1 MLEIQGIAVS
11 RGIAFANAYCLKEP
25 DLTFE
30 EVKITDVHAELE
42 RFKAAIVKTKV
53 ELQEIHEIAQEKF
66 GAEKAA
72 IFAAHLLVLEDPEM
86 LASIEAKIQSG
97 VNAEFALNEVA
108 NLFIAMFEG
117 LDNVYMQERVA
128 DIRDV
133 SKRVLTHLLGVEMVD
148 MNRLTSDVI
157 IVAKDL
163 TPSMTAMLDT
173 TYVKGFITD
182 IGGKTSHSA
191 ILARTLEIPAVVGT
205 KNATEGIQHG
215 APIILDGTNGKI
227 FVNASS
233 EITSFYLQQQHL
245 YNKENE
251 ELLRYRSLPSLSAD
265 GFSVEIAGNIGNP
278 EDADMVINAC
288 GDGIG
293 LFRTEFLYMERQE
306 LPTEEEQFQAY
317 KSVLEKMQGKPTI
330 VRTLDIGGD
339 KNLPYLK
346 LADEMNPFLGYRAI
360 RISLTQQEMFRVQI
374 RALLK
379 ASAYGNLKI
388 MFPMIATL
396 DEFKMAKAIL
406 LEEQQSLKSD
416 GYLISE
422 KLEIGMMIEIPS
434 AAIIADVFAK
444 EVDFFSIGT
453 NDLIQYTLAADRMN
467 ENVSYLYQPYHPAVL
482 RLIKNVIDAAQHH
495 GKWVGMCGEMAA
507 DEIALPILLGFGLN
521 EFSMS
526 ASSIL
531 KTRAHLA
538 KLSKQQLTPHNERIL
553 LLSTASEVEEFVK
566 NNLLSL
572 S

>member
-11 RGIAFANAYCLKEP
+11 QGIAFANAYCLKEP
-25 DLTFE
+25 DLSYE
-30 EVKITDVHAELE
+30 EIKVADVDAELE
-42 RFKAAIVKTKV
+42 RFKVAVMKTKA
-53 ELQEIHEIAQEKF
+53 ELQEIYEIAQKKF

-86 LASIEAKIQSG
+86 LAAIEAKIQTG
-97 VNAEFALNEVA
+97 MNAEFALDEASNM
-108 NLFIAMFEG
+108 FIAMFEG

-133 SKRVLTHLLGVEMVD
+133 SKRVLANLLGVEMVD
-148 MNRLTSDVI
+148 MNRLASDVI

-173 TYVKGFITD
+173 KYVKGFITD

-205 KNATEGIQHG
+205 KNATQDIQHG
-215 APIILDGTNGKI
+215 TPIILDGTNGKI
-227 FVNASS
+227 IVNATLEVSG
-233 EITSFYLQQQHL
+233 FYRRQQRIH
-245 YNKENE
+245 NEENE
-251 ELLRYRSLPSLSAD
+251 ELLQYRSLPSISAD
-265 GFSVEIAGNIGNP
+265 GFSIEIAGNIGNP
-278 EDADMVINAC
+278 EDAEMVINAG

-360 RISLTQQEMFRVQI
+360 RISLTQQEMFRVQL
-374 RALLK
+374 RALLR

-406 LEEQQSLKSD
+406 LEEKQSLTSD

-422 KLEIGMMIEIPS
+422 TLEVGMMIEIPS
-434 AAIIADVFAK
+434 AAIIADLFAK

-482 RLIKNVIDAAQHH
+482 RLIKNVIDAAQRQ

-531 KTRAHLA
+531 KTRAHIA
-538 KLSKQQLTPHNERIL
+538 RLSKQQLMTHNERIL
-553 LLSTASEVEEFVK
+553 LLSTASEVEEYVK
-566 NNLLSL
+566 KNLLS
-572 S
+572 

>member
-11 RGIAFANAYCLKEP
+11 QGIAFANAYCLKEP

-30 EVKITDVHAELE
+30 ERKITDVHAELD
-42 RFKAAIVKTKV
+42 RFKEAIVKTKA
-53 ELQEIHEIAQEKF
+53 ELHEIHELAQKKF

-86 LASIEAKIQSG
+86 LSSIEAKIQSG
-97 VNAEFALNEVA
+97 VNAEFALEEVS
-108 NLFIAMFEG
+108 NMFVAMFEG

-128 DIRDV
+128 DIQDV
-133 SKRVLTHLLGVEMVD
+133 SKRVLAHLLGVELVD
-148 MNRLTSDVI
+148 MNRLNSDVI

-173 TYVKGFITD
+173 KYVKGFVTD

-205 KNATEGIQHG
+205 KSATEVIQHG

-227 FVNASS
+227 IVNATS
-233 EITSFYLQQQHL
+233 ELSSFYRQQQRIHNVE
-245 YNKENE
+245 YE
-251 ELLRYRSLPSLSAD
+251 ELLQYRSLPSVTAD
-265 GFSVEIAGNIGNP
+265 GISVEIAGNIGNP
-278 EDADMVINAC
+278 DDADMVINAG

-346 LADEMNPFLGYRAI
+346 LPAEMNPFLGYRAI

-406 LEEQQSLKSD
+406 LEEKQSLKND
-416 GYLISE
+416 GYSVSE
-422 KLEIGMMIEIPS
+422 TLEVGMMIEIPS
-434 AAIIADVFAK
+434 AAIMADILAK

-482 RLIKNVIDAAQHH
+482 RLIKNVIDAARHH

-507 DEIALPILLGFGLN
+507 DEIAIPILLGFGLN

-531 KTRAHLA
+531 KTRAHIT
-538 KLSKQQLTPHNERIL
+538 KLSKQQLMLHNERIL
-553 LLSTASEVEEFVK
+553 LLSTALEVEEYVK
-566 NNLLSL
+566 SNLLSL

>member
-11 RGIAFANAYCLKEP
+11 EGIAFANAYCLKEP
-25 DLTFE
+25 DLSFE
-30 EVKITDVHAELE
+30 AVKVTDVHAELE

-53 ELQEIHEIAQEKF
+53 ELQEIYEIAQEKF

-86 LASIEAKIQSG
+86 LAAIEAKIQTG
-97 VNAEFALNEVA
+97 MNAEFALDEVSTM
-108 NLFIAMFEG
+108 FIAMFEG

-133 SKRVLTHLLGVEMVD
+133 STRVLAHLLGVEMVD

-157 IVAKDL
+157 IIAKDL

-173 TYVKGFITD
+173 KYVKGFITD

-205 KNATEGIQHG
+205 KHATQDIQHG

-227 FVNASS
+227 IVNATS
-233 EITSFYLQQQHL
+233 EVSSFYRQQQHL
-245 YNKENE
+245 HNEEHE
-251 ELLRYRSLPSLSAD
+251 ELLQYRSLPSLSAD
-265 GFSVEIAGNIGNP
+265 GFSIEIAGNIGKP
-278 EDADMVINAC
+278 EDVDMVTNAG

-293 LFRTEFLYMERQE
+293 LFRTEFLYMGRQE
-306 LPTEEEQFQAY
+306 LPTEEEQYQAY

-339 KNLPYLK
+339 KQLPYLK
-346 LADEMNPFLGYRAI
+346 LATEMNPFLGYRAI
-360 RISLTQQEMFRVQI
+360 RISLTQQEIFRVQL
-374 RALLK
+374 RALLR
-379 ASAYGNLKI
+379 ASAYGHLKI

-406 LEEQQSLKSD
+406 LEEKQNLESD
-416 GYLISE
+416 GYPVSE
-422 KLEIGMMIEIPS
+422 TLDVGMMIEIPS
-434 AAIIADVFAK
+434 AAIIADIFAK

-482 RLIKNVIDAAQHH
+482 RLIKNVIDAAKHH

-531 KTRAHLA
+531 KTRAHIA
-538 KLSKQQLTPHNERIL
+538 KLSKQQLMPHNERIL
-553 LLSTASEVEEFVK
+553 LLSTASEVEEYVK

>member
-11 RGIAFANAYCLKEP
+11 QGIAFANAYCLTEP

-30 EVKITDVHAELE
+30 ERKITDVHAELD
-42 RFKAAIVKTKV
+42 RFKEAIVKTKA
-53 ELQEIHEIAQEKF
+53 ELHEIHGLAQEKF

-86 LASIEAKIQSG
+86 LSSIEAKIQSG
-97 VNAEFALNEVA
+97 VNAEFALEEVS
-108 NLFIAMFEG
+108 NMFVAMFEG

-128 DIRDV
+128 DIQDV
-133 SKRVLTHLLGVEMVD
+133 SKRVLAHLLGVELVD
-148 MNRLTSDVI
+148 MNRLNSDVI

-173 TYVKGFITD
+173 KYVKGFVTD

-205 KNATEGIQHG
+205 KSATEVIQHG
-215 APIILDGTNGKI
+215 TPIILDGTNGKI
-227 FVNASS
+227 IVNATS
-233 EITSFYLQQQHL
+233 ELSSFYRQQQRLHNVE
-245 YNKENE
+245 YE
-251 ELLRYRSLPSLSAD
+251 ELLQYRSLPSVTAD
-265 GFSVEIAGNIGNP
+265 GISVEIAGNIGNP
-278 EDADMVINAC
+278 DDADMVINAG

-346 LADEMNPFLGYRAI
+346 LPAEMNPFLGYRAI

-396 DEFKMAKAIL
+396 DEFKMAKSIL
-406 LEEQQSLKSD
+406 LEEKQSLKSD
-416 GYLISE
+416 GYSVSE
-422 KLEIGMMIEIPS
+422 TLEVGVMIEIPS
-434 AAIIADVFAK
+434 AAIMADILAK

-482 RLIKNVIDAAQHH
+482 RLIKNVIDAARHH

-507 DEIALPILLGFGLN
+507 DEIAIPILLGFGLN

-531 KTRAHLA
+531 KTRAHIT
-538 KLSKQQLTPHNERIL
+538 KLSKQQLMLHNERIL
-553 LLSTASEVEEFVK
+553 LLSTALEVEEYVK
-566 NNLLSL
+566 SNLLSL

>member
-11 RGIAFANAYCLKEP
+11 QGIAFANAYCLKEP
-25 DLTFE
+25 DLSYE
-30 EVKITDVHAELE
+30 EIKVADVDAELE
-42 RFKAAIVKTKV
+42 RFKVAVMKTKA
-53 ELQEIHEIAQEKF
+53 ELQEIYEIAQEKF
-66 GAEKAA
+66 GAEKAD

-86 LASIEAKIQSG
+86 LVAIEAKIQTG
-97 VNAEFALNEVA
+97 VNAEFALDEVS
-108 NLFIAMFEG
+108 NMFIAMFEG

-133 SKRVLTHLLGVEMVD
+133 SKRVLAHLLGVEMVD
-148 MNRLTSDVI
+148 MNRVASDVI

-173 TYVKGFITD
+173 KYVKGFITD

-205 KNATEGIQHG
+205 KNATEDIQHG

-227 FVNASS
+227 IVNATLEVSG
-233 EITSFYLQQQHL
+233 FYRQQQRIH
-245 YNKENE
+245 NEENE
-251 ELLRYRSLPSLSAD
+251 ELLQYRLLPSLSAD
-265 GFSVEIAGNIGNP
+265 GFLVEIAGNIGNP
-278 EDADMVINAC
+278 EDADMVINAG

-406 LEEQQSLKSD
+406 LEEKQSLTSD
-416 GYLISE
+416 GYPVSE
-422 KLEIGMMIEIPS
+422 TLEVGMMIEIPS
-434 AAIIADVFAK
+434 AAIIADLFAK

-482 RLIKNVIDAAQHH
+482 RLIKNIIDAAHH
-495 GKWVGMCGEMAA
+495 QGKWVGMCGEMAA

-531 KTRAHLA
+531 KTRAHIA
-538 KLSKQQLTPHNERIL
+538 KLSKQQLMTHNERIL
-553 LLSTASEVEEFVK
+553 LLSTSAEVEEYVK
-566 NNLLSL
+566 KNLLS
-572 S
+572 

>member
-25 DLTFE
+25 DLSYE
-30 EVKITDVHAELE
+30 EIKVADVDAELE
-42 RFKAAIVKTKV
+42 RFKVAIMKTKA
-53 ELQEIHEIAQEKF
+53 ELQEIYEIAQKKF
-66 GAEKAA
+66 GAEKAD

-97 VNAEFALNEVA
+97 VNAEFALDEVS
-108 NLFIAMFEG
+108 NMFIALFKG

-133 SKRVLTHLLGVEMVD
+133 SKRVLAHLLGVEMVD
-148 MNRLTSDVI
+148 MNLLTSDVI

-173 TYVKGFITD
+173 KYVKGFITD

-205 KNATEGIQHG
+205 KNATQDIQHG
-215 APIILDGTNGKI
+215 APIIIDGTNGKI
-227 FVNASS
+227 IVNATS
-233 EITSFYLQQQHL
+233 EVSSFYRQQQRIH
-245 YNKENE
+245 NEENE
-251 ELLRYRSLPSLSAD
+251 ELLQYRSLPSISAD

-278 EDADMVINAC
+278 EDAEMVINAG

-406 LEEQQSLKSD
+406 LEEKQSLTSD

-422 KLEIGMMIEIPS
+422 TLEVGMMIEIPS
-434 AAIIADVFAK
+434 AAIIADLFAK

-482 RLIKNVIDAAQHH
+482 RLVKNVIDAAHH
-495 GKWVGMCGEMAA
+495 QGKWVGMCGEMAA

-531 KTRAHLA
+531 KTRAHIA
-538 KLSKQQLTPHNERIL
+538 KLSKQQLMPHNERIL
-553 LLSTASEVEEFVK
+553 QLSTASEVEEYVR
-566 NNLLSL
+566 NNLLGL

>member
-11 RGIAFANAYCLKEP
+11 QGIAFANAYCLKEP
-25 DLTFE
+25 DLSYE
-30 EVKITDVHAELE
+30 EIKVADVDAELE
-42 RFKAAIVKTKV
+42 RFKVAVMKTKA
-53 ELQEIHEIAQEKF
+53 ELQEIYEIAQKKF
-66 GAEKAA
+66 GTEKAA
-72 IFAAHLLVLEDPEM
+72 IFVAHLLVLEDPEM
-86 LASIEAKIQSG
+86 LAAIEAKIQTG
-97 VNAEFALNEVA
+97 MNAEFALDEASNM
-108 NLFIAMFEG
+108 FIAMFEG
-117 LDNVYMQERVA
+117 LDNVYMQERVS

-133 SKRVLTHLLGVEMVD
+133 SKRVLANLLGVEMVD
-148 MNRLTSDVI
+148 MNRLASDVI
-157 IVAKDL
+157 IVSKDL

-173 TYVKGFITD
+173 KYVKGFITD

-205 KNATEGIQHG
+205 KNATQDIQHG
-215 APIILDGTNGKI
+215 TPIILDGTNGKI
-227 FVNASS
+227 IVNATLEVSG
-233 EITSFYLQQQHL
+233 FYRRQQRIH
-245 YNKENE
+245 NEENE
-251 ELLRYRSLPSLSAD
+251 ELLQYRSLPSISAD

-278 EDADMVINAC
+278 EDAEMVINAG

-293 LFRTEFLYMERQE
+293 LFRTEFLYMERRE

-360 RISLTQQEMFRVQI
+360 RISLTQQEMFRVQL
-374 RALLK
+374 RALLR

-396 DEFKMAKAIL
+396 GEFKMAKAIL
-406 LEEQQSLKSD
+406 LEEKQN
-416 GYLISE
+416 
-422 KLEIGMMIEIPS
+422 LEIGGCPVSETLEVGMMIEIPS
-434 AAIIADVFAK
+434 AAIIADLFAK

-482 RLIKNVIDAAQHH
+482 RLIKNVIDAAHH
-495 GKWVGMCGEMAA
+495 QGKWVGMCGEMAA

-531 KTRAHLA
+531 KTRAHIA
-538 KLSKQQLTPHNERIL
+538 KLSKQQLMTHNERIL
-553 LLSTASEVEEFVK
+553 LLSTSAEVEEYVK
-566 NNLLSL
+566 KNLLSQP
-572 S
+572 

>member
-11 RGIAFANAYCLKEP
+11 QGIAFANAYCLKEP
-25 DLTFE
+25 DLSYE
-30 EVKITDVHAELE
+30 EIKVADVDAELE
-42 RFKAAIVKTKV
+42 RFKVTVMKTKA
-53 ELQEIHEIAQEKF
+53 ELQEIYEIAQKKF

-86 LASIEAKIQSG
+86 LVAIEAKIQTG
-97 VNAEFALNEVA
+97 VNAEFALDEVS
-108 NLFIAMFEG
+108 NMFIAMFEG

-133 SKRVLTHLLGVEMVD
+133 SKRVLANLLGVEMVD
-148 MNRLTSDVI
+148 MNRVASDVI

-163 TPSMTAMLDT
+163 SPSMTAMLDT
-173 TYVKGFITD
+173 KYVKGFITD

-205 KNATEGIQHG
+205 KNATQDIQHG
-215 APIILDGTNGKI
+215 APIIIDGTNGKI
-227 FVNASS
+227 IVNATLEVSG
-233 EITSFYLQQQHL
+233 FYRRQQRIH
-245 YNKENE
+245 NEENE
-251 ELLRYRSLPSLSAD
+251 ELLQYRSLPSISAD
-265 GFSVEIAGNIGNP
+265 GFSIEIAGNIGNP
-278 EDADMVINAC
+278 EDAEMVINAG

-360 RISLTQQEMFRVQI
+360 RISLTQQEMFRVQL
-374 RALLK
+374 RALLR

-406 LEEQQSLKSD
+406 LEEKQN
-416 GYLISE
+416 
-422 KLEIGMMIEIPS
+422 LEIGGCPVSETLEVGMMIEIPS
-434 AAIIADVFAK
+434 AAIIADLFAK

-482 RLIKNVIDAAQHH
+482 RLVKNVIDAAHH
-495 GKWVGMCGEMAA
+495 QGKWVGMCGEMAA

-531 KTRAHLA
+531 KTRAHIA
-538 KLSKQQLTPHNERIL
+538 RLSKQQLMTHNERIL
-553 LLSTASEVEEFVK
+553 LLSTASEVEEYVK
-566 NNLLSL
+566 KNLLSQP
-572 S
+572 

>member
-11 RGIAFANAYCLKEP
+11 QGIAFANAYCLKEP
-25 DLTFE
+25 DLSYE
-30 EVKITDVHAELE
+30 EIKVADVDAELE
-42 RFKAAIVKTKV
+42 RFKVAVMKTKA
-53 ELQEIHEIAQEKF
+53 ELQEIYEIAQKKF

-97 VNAEFALNEVA
+97 VNAEFALDEVS
-108 NLFIAMFEG
+108 NMFIALFKG

-133 SKRVLTHLLGVEMVD
+133 SKRVLAHLLGVEMVD

-173 TYVKGFITD
+173 KYVKGFITD

-205 KNATEGIQHG
+205 KNATEDIQHG
-215 APIILDGTNGKI
+215 APIIIDGTNGKI
-227 FVNASS
+227 IVNATTEVSN
-233 EITSFYLQQQHL
+233 FYLQQQRLHI
-245 YNKENE
+245 EEHE
-251 ELLRYRSLPSLSAD
+251 ELIQYRTLPSLSAD
-265 GFSVEIAGNIGNP
+265 GCSVEIAGNIGKP
-278 EDADMVINAC
+278 EDVEIVINAG

-317 KSVLEKMQGKPTI
+317 KNVLEKMQGKPTI

-360 RISLTQQEMFRVQI
+360 RISLTQQEMFRVQL
-374 RALLK
+374 RALLR

-406 LEEQQSLKSD
+406 LEEKQSLTSD

-422 KLEIGMMIEIPS
+422 TLEVGMMIEIPS
-434 AAIIADVFAK
+434 AAIIADLFAK

-482 RLIKNVIDAAQHH
+482 RLIKNVIDAAQRQ

-531 KTRAHLA
+531 KTRAHIA
-538 KLSKQQLTPHNERIL
+538 KLSKQQLMTHNERIL
-553 LLSTASEVEEFVK
+553 LLSTSAEVEEYVK
-566 NNLLSL
+566 KNLLS
-572 S
+572 

>member
-11 RGIAFANAYCLKEP
+11 QGIAFANAYCLKEP
-25 DLTFE
+25 DLSYE
-30 EVKITDVHAELE
+30 EVKVADVDAELV
-42 RFKAAIVKTKV
+42 RFKATVVKTKT
-53 ELQEIHEIAQEKF
+53 ELREIHEIAQEKF
-66 GAEKAA
+66 GAEKAD

-86 LASIEAKIQSG
+86 LAAIEAKIQAG
-97 VNAEFALNEVA
+97 VNAEFALDEISNM
-108 NLFIAMFEG
+108 FIAMFEE
-117 LDNVYMQERVA
+117 LDNVYIQERVA

-133 SKRVLTHLLGVEMVD
+133 SKRILANLLGVEMVD
-148 MNRLTSDVI
+148 MNHLASEVI

-173 TYVKGFITD
+173 KYVKGFITD
-182 IGGKTSHSA
+182 IGGKTSHSS

-205 KNATEGIQHG
+205 KNATQNIQHG
-215 APIILDGTNGKI
+215 APIIIDGTNGKI
-227 FVNASS
+227 IVNATSEVSS
-233 EITSFYLQQQHL
+233 YYMQQQRL
-245 YNKENE
+245 QIEEQE
-251 ELLRYRSLPSLSAD
+251 ELFHYRTLPSLSAD
-265 GFSVEIAGNIGNP
+265 GCSVEIAGNIGKP
-278 EDADMVINAC
+278 EDVEFVINA
-288 GDGIG
+288 GGEGIG

-317 KSVLEKMQGKPTI
+317 KSVLEKMQDKPTI

-339 KNLPYLK
+339 KHLPYMK
-346 LADEMNPFLGYRAI
+346 LAAEMNPFLGYRAI
-360 RISLTQQEMFRVQI
+360 RISLTQQEMFSVQL
-374 RALLK
+374 RALLR

-388 MFPMIATL
+388 MFPMIATV

-406 LEEQQSLKSD
+406 LEEKQN
-416 GYLISE
+416 
-422 KLEIGMMIEIPS
+422 LENNGCTVSKTIEVGMMIEIPS
-434 AAIIADVFAK
+434 AAIIADLFAK

-482 RLIKNVIDAAQHH
+482 RLIKNVIDAAHH
-495 GKWVGMCGEMAA
+495 QGKWVGMCGEMAA

-531 KTRAHLA
+531 KTRAHFA
-538 KLSKQQLTPHNERIL
+538 KLSKQQLMTHNERIL
-553 LLSTASEVEEFVK
+553 LLSTSSEVEEYVK
-566 NNLLSL
+566 KNQLSL

>member
-11 RGIAFANAYCLKEP
+11 QGIAFANAYCLKEP
-25 DLTFE
+25 DLSYE
-30 EVKITDVHAELE
+30 EIKVADVDAELE
-42 RFKAAIVKTKV
+42 RFKVAVMKTKA
-53 ELQEIHEIAQEKF
+53 ELQEIYEIAQKKF

-86 LASIEAKIQSG
+86 LAAIEAKIQTG
-97 VNAEFALNEVA
+97 MNAEFALDEASNM
-108 NLFIAMFEG
+108 FIAMFEG
-117 LDNVYMQERVA
+117 LDNVYMQERVS

-133 SKRVLTHLLGVEMVD
+133 SKRVLANLLGVEMVD
-148 MNRLTSDVI
+148 MNRLASDVI
-157 IVAKDL
+157 IVSKDL

-173 TYVKGFITD
+173 KYVKGFITD

-205 KNATEGIQHG
+205 KNATVDIQHG
-215 APIILDGTNGKI
+215 VPIILDGTNGKI
-227 FVNASS
+227 IVNATLEVSG
-233 EITSFYLQQQHL
+233 FYRRQQRIH
-245 YNKENE
+245 NEENE
-251 ELLRYRSLPSLSAD
+251 ELLQYRSLPSISAD

-278 EDADMVINAC
+278 EDAEMVINAG

-293 LFRTEFLYMERQE
+293 LFRTEFLYMERRE

-360 RISLTQQEMFRVQI
+360 RISLTQQEMFRVQL
-374 RALLK
+374 RALLR

-396 DEFKMAKAIL
+396 GEFKMAKAIL
-406 LEEQQSLKSD
+406 LEEKQN
-416 GYLISE
+416 
-422 KLEIGMMIEIPS
+422 LEIGGCPVSETLEVGMMIEIPS
-434 AAIIADVFAK
+434 AAIIADLFAK

-482 RLIKNVIDAAQHH
+482 RLIKNVIDAAHH
-495 GKWVGMCGEMAA
+495 QGKWVGMCGEMAA

-531 KTRAHLA
+531 KTRAHIA
-538 KLSKQQLTPHNERIL
+538 KLSKQQLMTHNERIL
-553 LLSTASEVEEFVK
+553 LLSTSAEVEEYVK
-566 NNLLSL
+566 KNLLS
-572 S
+572 